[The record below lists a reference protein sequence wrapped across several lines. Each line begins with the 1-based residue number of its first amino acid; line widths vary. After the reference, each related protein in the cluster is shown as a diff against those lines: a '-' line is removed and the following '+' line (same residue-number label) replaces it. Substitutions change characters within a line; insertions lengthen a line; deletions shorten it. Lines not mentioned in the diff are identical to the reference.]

1 MVLSMKVQSQFME
14 GNTVSTAVSIGS
26 KAAPLQIFSLMFHFS
41 LSADNLHFKNIK
53 LRALAV

>member
-1 MVLSMKVQSQFME
+1 MKVQSQFME